1 MSGSDPLKGVV
12 ARLSDL
18 VAARPHAGGGFAPGG
33 KVRTHQ
39 FGGHRSSF
47 RGRGMEFDEVRV
59 YHPGDDVR
67 TIDWRVTARTGKPH
81 TKLFQ
86 EERERPVLI
95 LTDARAR
102 MRFGTRGSFKS
113 VLAAEAA
120 AVLSWVGI
128 AGGDRVGGVVLAPS
142 AVGAYKPERSRRRIL
157 NFVRAIADATAERA
171 GPVGGPAGE
180 PSLAEAL
187 ARMRAL
193 ARPGTL
199 VFLVSDFADFDEHAV
214 RELERLAMD
223 SHVTGLFVYD
233 RLEAAMPDPGR
244 YPVTDGVRIARL
256 EADDEAARAAHA
268 RRFAAHHDHVE
279 RAFRERGMTFLDLAT
294 GTDPAD
300 VLHPER
306 LRPPRFTGRRPA

>member
-18 VAARPHAGGGFAPGG
+18 VAARPRGGGGFAPGG

-128 AGGDRVGGVVLAPS
+128 AGGDRVGGVVLTPS
-142 AVGAYKPERSRRRIL
+142 LVAAYPPERSRHRIL
-157 NFVRAIADATAERA
+157 SFVRGIADATAERM
-171 GPVGGPAGE
+171 GPAAAE
-180 PSLAEAL
+180 PTLGEAL
-187 ARMRAL
+187 ARLRTL

-199 VFLVSDFADFDEHAV
+199 VFLVTDFADFDDHAA
-214 RELERLAMD
+214 RELDRMGMHA
-223 SHVTGLFVYD
+223 HVTGLFVYD

-244 YPVTDGVRIARL
+244 YPVTDGVRVARL
-256 EADDEAARAAHA
+256 EADDPAERAAYA
-268 RRFAAHHDHVE
+268 RRFAAHRERVE
-279 RAFRERGMTFLDLAT
+279 RLFRERGMTFLDLET
-294 GTDPAD
+294 GIDPAD

-306 LRPPRFTGRRPA
+306 LRPPRLTGRRSA